1 MKLLKDEL
9 QAKEKENFDLQ
20 IENEVL
26 KRSLSESQM
35 IIGQL
40 RKQKIKSNKSQ
51 LMRKL
56 KYQHFYIENLH
67 KCKEQRKT
75 RRNIQRENIENENH
89 VKINDFHEIIDDR

>member
-20 IENEVL
+20 IEIEVL
-26 KRSLSESQM
+26 KRSLSESQI

-40 RKQKIKSNKSQ
+40 RKQKIKRNKSQ
-51 LMRKL
+51 LMPKL
-56 KYQHFYIENLH
+56 KYQHHYCRNLH

-75 RRNIQRENIENENH
+75 KRKIQRENNENENH
-89 VKINDFHEIIDDR
+89 VKINDSHEIIDDR